1 MSKNSTKAIL
11 IIVITLLTAALI
23 GSIIISINKK
33 GKTDIESNAEVK
45 EVSSVSI
52 TESTVNQRR
61 FIPVNNNKQNK
72 LFNFETPIYKIVFDS
87 AGASVKSIILKEY
100 SEADKELDL
109 ILKSKDSDRA
119 FMLYEGRKIN
129 NNALPIDAQFDYS
142 IDSNNNIIFEND
154 FYLAD
159 KEGKATDKVVKIKKT
174 YKIGEKEYMIA
185 IKVDVIPVN
194 CSISDIDGYIYSIG
208 FEPQIGPE
216 FSSSSSKQ
224 SGQNIRNFHIKL
236 QNKKKASLVGFS
248 GNLFTYEQPF
258 EWFEL
263 TGKYFS
269 YIIAPQGENFHIS
282 AIKEGSEKEKNLTS
296 SSYLART
303 YQDGQ
308 ITDIFNIYLGPQ
320 LKNKM
325 NVFNRPQDNSFGVK
339 DLYFEKGLESGG
351 MFNWLQIVLKWF
363 MTLFYSIIPNWGV
376 SIILLTLFIKIL
388 LFPLQQKSLKSSARM
403 GEVSPKLKEIKEK
416 YKDDPE
422 KMNAATMALYKE
434 ADIHP
439 FMSFIPT
446 LIQFPILLAMYG
458 LLNKHFELRGAMF
471 IPGWIMDLSAPES
484 VLSFPFT
491 IPFIG
496 NELHLLPIIYL
507 ATMMLLMIYTQK
519 STGGANNGAMQIFMT
534 YFFPIIFFFVLYNTS
549 SGLLLYW
556 TMSNVFSI
564 IQQFFT
570 NIFTKKKKVEQKI
583 KAEKQDKEH
592 KPILY
597 SGVLPPKAKRKE
609 K

>member
-224 SGQNIRNFHIKL
+224 SGQNIRNFQIKL
-236 QNKKKASLVGFS
+236 KNKKKASLVGFS

-351 MFNWLQIVLKWF
+351 MFNWLQIVLKWI

-597 SGVLPPKAKRKE
+597 SGVLTKKEKRKE

>member
-33 GKTDIESNAEVK
+33 GKTDITSNAEVQ
-45 EVSSVSI
+45 ELRDVSI

-100 SEADKELDL
+100 SETDKELDL

-159 KEGKATDKVVKIKKT
+159 KEGKATDKVVKVKKT

-224 SGQNIRNFHIKL
+224 SGQNIRNFQIKL
-236 QNKKKASLVGFS
+236 KNKKKASLVGFS

-570 NIFTKKKKVEQKI
+570 NVFTKKKKVEQKI

>member
-33 GKTDIESNAEVK
+33 GKTDIKSNAEVQ
-45 EVSSVSI
+45 EVRDVSI

-224 SGQNIRNFHIKL
+224 SGQNIRNFQIKL
-236 QNKKKASLVGFS
+236 KNKKKASLVGFS

-351 MFNWLQIVLKWF
+351 MFNWLQIVLKWI

-570 NIFTKKKKVEQKI
+570 NVFTKKKKVEQKI

>member
-1 MSKNSTKAIL
+1 MKKNSTKAVL
-11 IIVITLLTAALI
+11 IIFFTLLTAGLI
-23 GSIIISINKK
+23 SIIIIATNGKGNVQNKAVTETEK
-33 GKTDIESNAEVK
+33 NISVEIKNNVAVK
-45 EVSSVSI
+45 
-52 TESTVNQRR
+52 RR
-61 FIPVNNNKQNK
+61 FIPQNNDKNGN
-72 LFNFETPIYKIVFDS
+72 LFQYETPIYKIIFDTK
-87 AGASVKSIILKEY
+87 GASIKSVILKEY
-100 SEADKELDL
+100 NENDKELDL
-109 ILKSKDSDRA
+109 ILKTKDSDRT
-119 FMLYEGRKIN
+119 FMLYEGRMVKD
-129 NNALPIDAQFDYS
+129 NAIPIDSVFTHS
-142 IDSNNNIIFEND
+142 IDKDNNIVFEND

-159 KEGKATDKVVKIKKT
+159 KEGNITDNIVKIKKT
-174 YKIGEKEYMIA
+174 YRIGEKEYMIA

-194 CSISDIDGYIYSIG
+194 CSISDIDGYVYSIG
-208 FEPQIGPE
+208 FEPQIGPD

-224 SGQNIRNFHIKL
+224 SGQNTRNFFIKFKD
-236 QNKKKASLVGFS
+236 KKKVSPLGFS
-248 GNLFTYEQPF
+248 GNLFTYEKPF
-258 EWFEL
+258 AWLEL

-269 YIIAPQGENFHIS
+269 YIIAPQNENFHIT
-282 AIKEGSEKEKNLTS
+282 AVTQGSEKEKNLTS
-296 SSYLART
+296 MSYLSRT
-303 YQDGQ
+303 YQEGQ

-325 NVFNRPQDNSFGVK
+325 NVFDRPQDNSFGVK
-339 DLYFEKGLESGG
+339 DLYFERGLESGG
-351 MFNWLQIVLKWF
+351 MFSWLQTALKWM
-363 MTLFYSIIPNWGV
+363 MTLFYSVIPNWGI

-388 LFPLQQKSLKSSARM
+388 LFPLQQKSMKSSARM
-403 GEVSPKLKEIKEK
+403 GEITPKLNEIKEK

-471 IPGWIMDLSAPES
+471 IPGWITDLSAPES
-484 VLSFPFT
+484 VLSFPFSV
-491 IPFIG
+491 PFIG

-507 ATMMLLMIYTQK
+507 ATMMFLMIYTQK
-519 STGGANNGAMQIFMT
+519 STSGGVNGGMQKFMT
-534 YFFPIIFFFVLYNTS
+534 YGFPIIFFFVLYNTS

-570 NIFTKKKKVEQKI
+570 NFFTKKKKVEDKI
-583 KAEKQDKEH
+583 KEEKQDKEN
-592 KPILY
+592 KPVLY
-597 SGVLPPKAKRKE
+597 SGVLPPKAKKKE

>member
-224 SGQNIRNFHIKL
+224 SGQNIRNFQIKL
-236 QNKKKASLVGFS
+236 KNKKKASLVGFS

-570 NIFTKKKKVEQKI
+570 NIFTKKKKVEKKI

>member
-224 SGQNIRNFHIKL
+224 SGQNIRNFQIKL
-236 QNKKKASLVGFS
+236 KNKKKASLVGFS

-351 MFNWLQIVLKWF
+351 MFNWLQIVLKWI

>member
-224 SGQNIRNFHIKL
+224 SGQNIRNFQIKL
-236 QNKKKASLVGFS
+236 KNKKKASLVGFS

-570 NIFTKKKKVEQKI
+570 NVFTKKKKVEQKI

-597 SGVLPPKAKRKE
+597 SGVLTKKEKRKE

>member
-1 MSKNSTKAIL
+1 M
-11 IIVITLLTAALI
+11 
-23 GSIIISINKK
+23 
-33 GKTDIESNAEVK
+33 
-45 EVSSVSI
+45 
-52 TESTVNQRR
+52 
-61 FIPVNNNKQNK
+61 
-72 LFNFETPIYKIVFDS
+72 FNFETPVYKIVFDS

-224 SGQNIRNFHIKL
+224 SGQNIRNFQIKL
-236 QNKKKASLVGFS
+236 KNKKKASLVGFS

-351 MFNWLQIVLKWF
+351 MFNWLQIVLKWI

-491 IPFIG
+491 IHFIG

-534 YFFPIIFFFVLYNTS
+534 YLFPIIFFFVLYNTS

-570 NIFTKKKKVEQKI
+570 NVFTKKKKVEQKI

>member
-33 GKTDIESNAEVK
+33 GKADIESNAEVQ
-45 EVSSVSI
+45 EVRDVSI

-61 FIPVNNNKQNK
+61 FISVNNNKQNK
-72 LFNFETPIYKIVFDS
+72 LFNFETPIYKVVFDS

-224 SGQNIRNFHIKL
+224 SGQNIRNFQIKL
-236 QNKKKASLVGFS
+236 KNKKKASLVGFS

-351 MFNWLQIVLKWF
+351 MFNWLQIVLKWI

-570 NIFTKKKKVEQKI
+570 NVFTKKKKVEQKI

>member
-33 GKTDIESNAEVK
+33 GKTDIESNAEVQ
-45 EVSSVSI
+45 EVRDVSI
-52 TESTVNQRR
+52 QESTVNQRR

-72 LFNFETPIYKIVFDS
+72 LFNFETPVYKIVFDS

-224 SGQNIRNFHIKL
+224 SGQNIRNFQIKL
-236 QNKKKASLVGFS
+236 KNKKKASLVGFS

-351 MFNWLQIVLKWF
+351 MFNWLQIVLKWI

-484 VLSFPFT
+484 VLRFPFT

-534 YFFPIIFFFVLYNTS
+534 YLFPIIFFFVLYNTS

-570 NIFTKKKKVEQKI
+570 NVFTKKKKVEQKI

>member
-119 FMLYEGRKIN
+119 FMMYEGRKIN

-224 SGQNIRNFHIKL
+224 SGQNIRNFQIKL
-236 QNKKKASLVGFS
+236 KNKKKASLVGFS

-351 MFNWLQIVLKWF
+351 MFNWLQIVLKWI

>member
-224 SGQNIRNFHIKL
+224 SGQNIRNFQIKL
-236 QNKKKASLVGFS
+236 KNKKKASLVGFS

-570 NIFTKKKKVEQKI
+570 NVFTKKKKVEQKI

>member
-129 NNALPIDAQFDYS
+129 NNALSIDAQFDYS

-224 SGQNIRNFHIKL
+224 SGQNIRNFQIKL
-236 QNKKKASLVGFS
+236 KNKKKASLVGFS

-351 MFNWLQIVLKWF
+351 MFNWLQIVLKWI

>member
-33 GKTDIESNAEVK
+33 GKTDIESNAEVQ
-45 EVSSVSI
+45 EVRDVSI
-52 TESTVNQRR
+52 QESTVNQRR

-72 LFNFETPIYKIVFDS
+72 LFNFETPVYKIVFDS

-224 SGQNIRNFHIKL
+224 SGQNIRNFQIKL
-236 QNKKKASLVGFS
+236 KNKKKASLVGFS

-351 MFNWLQIVLKWF
+351 MFNWLQIVLKWI

-570 NIFTKKKKVEQKI
+570 NVFTKKKKVEQKI

>member
-33 GKTDIESNAEVK
+33 SKTDIESNAEVQ
-45 EVSSVSI
+45 EVRDVSI
-52 TESTVNQRR
+52 TESTVKQRR

-72 LFNFETPIYKIVFDS
+72 LFNFETPVYKIVFDS

-109 ILKSKDSDRA
+109 ILKSMDSDRA

-154 FYLAD
+154 FYIAD

-224 SGQNIRNFHIKL
+224 SGQNIRNFQIKL
-236 QNKKKASLVGFS
+236 KNKKKASLVGFS

-269 YIIAPQGENFHIS
+269 YLIAPQGENFHIS

-351 MFNWLQIVLKWF
+351 MFNWLQIVLKWI

-534 YFFPIIFFFVLYNTS
+534 YLFPIIFFFVLYNTS

-556 TMSNVFSI
+556 IMSNVFSI

-570 NIFTKKKKVEQKI
+570 NVFTKKKKVEQKI

>member
-351 MFNWLQIVLKWF
+351 MFNWLQIVLKWI

>member
-33 GKTDIESNAEVK
+33 GKTDIESNAEVQ
-45 EVSSVSI
+45 EVRDVSI
-52 TESTVNQRR
+52 QESTVNQRR

-72 LFNFETPIYKIVFDS
+72 LFNFETPVYKIVFDS

-224 SGQNIRNFHIKL
+224 SGQNIRNFQIKL
-236 QNKKKASLVGFS
+236 KNKKKASLVGFS

-351 MFNWLQIVLKWF
+351 MFNWLQIVLKWI

-534 YFFPIIFFFVLYNTS
+534 YLFPIIFFFVLYNTS

-570 NIFTKKKKVEQKI
+570 NVFTKKKKVEQKI

>member
-33 GKTDIESNAEVK
+33 GKTDIESNAEVQ
-45 EVSSVSI
+45 EVRDVSI
-52 TESTVNQRR
+52 QESTVNQRR

-72 LFNFETPIYKIVFDS
+72 LFNFETPVYKIVFDS

-224 SGQNIRNFHIKL
+224 SGQNIRNFQIKL
-236 QNKKKASLVGFS
+236 KNKKKASLVGFS

-320 LKNKM
+320 FKNKM

-351 MFNWLQIVLKWF
+351 MFNWLQIVLKWI

-534 YFFPIIFFFVLYNTS
+534 YLFPIIFFFVLYNTS

-570 NIFTKKKKVEQKI
+570 NVFTKKKKVEQKI

>member
-33 GKTDIESNAEVK
+33 GKTDIESNAEVQ
-45 EVSSVSI
+45 EVRDVSI
-52 TESTVNQRR
+52 QESTVNQRR

-72 LFNFETPIYKIVFDS
+72 LFNFETPVYKIVFDS

-100 SEADKELDL
+100 SEADEELDL

-224 SGQNIRNFHIKL
+224 SGQNIRNFQIKL
-236 QNKKKASLVGFS
+236 KNKKKASLVGFS

-303 YQDGQ
+303 YQNGQ

-351 MFNWLQIVLKWF
+351 MFNWLQIVLKWI

-534 YFFPIIFFFVLYNTS
+534 YLFPIIFFFVLYNTS

-570 NIFTKKKKVEQKI
+570 NVFTKKKKVEQKI

>member
-33 GKTDIESNAEVK
+33 GKTDIKSNAEVQ

-52 TESTVNQRR
+52 QESTVNQRR

-72 LFNFETPIYKIVFDS
+72 LFNFETPVYKIVFDS

-100 SEADKELDL
+100 SEADEELDL

-129 NNALPIDAQFDYS
+129 NNALSIDAQFDYS

-224 SGQNIRNFHIKL
+224 SGQNIRNFQIKL
-236 QNKKKASLVGFS
+236 KNKKKASLVGFS

-303 YQDGQ
+303 YQNGQ

-325 NVFNRPQDNSFGVK
+325 NIFNRPQDNSFGVK

-351 MFNWLQIVLKWF
+351 MFNWLQIVLKWI
-363 MTLFYSIIPNWGV
+363 MTLF
-376 SIILLTLFIKIL
+376 
-388 LFPLQQKSLKSSARM
+388 
-403 GEVSPKLKEIKEK
+403 
-416 YKDDPE
+416 
-422 KMNAATMALYKE
+422 
-434 ADIHP
+434 
-439 FMSFIPT
+439 
-446 LIQFPILLAMYG
+446 
-458 LLNKHFELRGAMF
+458 
-471 IPGWIMDLSAPES
+471 
-484 VLSFPFT
+484 
-491 IPFIG
+491 
-496 NELHLLPIIYL
+496 
-507 ATMMLLMIYTQK
+507 
-519 STGGANNGAMQIFMT
+519 
-534 YFFPIIFFFVLYNTS
+534 
-549 SGLLLYW
+549 
-556 TMSNVFSI
+556 
-564 IQQFFT
+564 
-570 NIFTKKKKVEQKI
+570 
-583 KAEKQDKEH
+583 
-592 KPILY
+592 
-597 SGVLPPKAKRKE
+597 
-609 K
+609 

>member
-1 MSKNSTKAIL
+1 
-11 IIVITLLTAALI
+11 
-23 GSIIISINKK
+23 
-33 GKTDIESNAEVK
+33 
-45 EVSSVSI
+45 
-52 TESTVNQRR
+52 
-61 FIPVNNNKQNK
+61 
-72 LFNFETPIYKIVFDS
+72 
-87 AGASVKSIILKEY
+87 
-100 SEADKELDL
+100 
-109 ILKSKDSDRA
+109 
-119 FMLYEGRKIN
+119 
-129 NNALPIDAQFDYS
+129 
-142 IDSNNNIIFEND
+142 
-154 FYLAD
+154 
-159 KEGKATDKVVKIKKT
+159 
-174 YKIGEKEYMIA
+174 
-185 IKVDVIPVN
+185 
-194 CSISDIDGYIYSIG
+194 
-208 FEPQIGPE
+208 
-216 FSSSSSKQ
+216 
-224 SGQNIRNFHIKL
+224 
-236 QNKKKASLVGFS
+236 
-248 GNLFTYEQPF
+248 
-258 EWFEL
+258 
-263 TGKYFS
+263 
-269 YIIAPQGENFHIS
+269 
-282 AIKEGSEKEKNLTS
+282 
-296 SSYLART
+296 
-303 YQDGQ
+303 
-308 ITDIFNIYLGPQ
+308 
-320 LKNKM
+320 
-325 NVFNRPQDNSFGVK
+325 
-339 DLYFEKGLESGG
+339 
-351 MFNWLQIVLKWF
+351 
-363 MTLFYSIIPNWGV
+363 
-376 SIILLTLFIKIL
+376 
-388 LFPLQQKSLKSSARM
+388 M

-496 NELHLLPIIYL
+496 TELHLLPIIYL

-534 YFFPIIFFFVLYNTS
+534 YLFPIIFFFVLYNTS

-556 TMSNVFSI
+556 TMSDVFSI

-570 NIFTKKKKVEQKI
+570 NVFTKKKKVEQKI

>member
-11 IIVITLLTAALI
+11 IIVFTLLTAALI

-33 GKTDIESNAEVK
+33 SKTDIESNAEIQ

-224 SGQNIRNFHIKL
+224 SGQNIRNFQIKL
-236 QNKKKASLVGFS
+236 KNKKKASLVGFS

-351 MFNWLQIVLKWF
+351 MFNWLQIVLKWI

-570 NIFTKKKKVEQKI
+570 NVFTKKKKVEQKI

>member
-33 GKTDIESNAEVK
+33 GKTDIESNAEVQ
-45 EVSSVSI
+45 EVRDVSI
-52 TESTVNQRR
+52 QESTVNQRR

-72 LFNFETPIYKIVFDS
+72 LFNFETPVYKIVFDS

-224 SGQNIRNFHIKL
+224 SGQNIRNFQIKL
-236 QNKKKASLVGFS
+236 KNKKKASLVGFS

-351 MFNWLQIVLKWF
+351 MFNWLQIVLKWI

-403 GEVSPKLKEIKEK
+403 VEVSPKLKEIKEK

-534 YFFPIIFFFVLYNTS
+534 YLFPIIFFFVLYNTS

-570 NIFTKKKKVEQKI
+570 NVFTKKKKVEQKI

>member
-11 IIVITLLTAALI
+11 IIVFTLLTAALI

-33 GKTDIESNAEVK
+33 SKTDIESNAEVK

-224 SGQNIRNFHIKL
+224 SGQNIRNFQIKL
-236 QNKKKASLVGFS
+236 KNKKKASLVGFS

-351 MFNWLQIVLKWF
+351 MFNWLQIVLKWI

-570 NIFTKKKKVEQKI
+570 NVFTKKKKVEQKI

>member
-33 GKTDIESNAEVK
+33 SKTDIKSNAEVQ
-45 EVSSVSI
+45 EVRDVSI

-61 FIPVNNNKQNK
+61 FIPVNNNKQNQ
-72 LFNFETPIYKIVFDS
+72 LFNFETPVYKIVFDS

-351 MFNWLQIVLKWF
+351 MFNWLQIVLKWI

-570 NIFTKKKKVEQKI
+570 NVFTKKKKVEQKI

>member
-33 GKTDIESNAEVK
+33 SKTDIKSNAEVQ
-45 EVSSVSI
+45 EVRDVSI

-61 FIPVNNNKQNK
+61 FIPVNNNKQNQ
-72 LFNFETPIYKIVFDS
+72 LFNFETPVYKIVFDS

-351 MFNWLQIVLKWF
+351 MFNWLQIVLKWI

>member
-1 MSKNSTKAIL
+1 M
-11 IIVITLLTAALI
+11 
-23 GSIIISINKK
+23 
-33 GKTDIESNAEVK
+33 
-45 EVSSVSI
+45 
-52 TESTVNQRR
+52 R
-61 FIPVNNNKQNK
+61 K
-72 LFNFETPIYKIVFDS
+72 LK
-87 AGASVKSIILKEY
+87 
-100 SEADKELDL
+100 
-109 ILKSKDSDRA
+109 
-119 FMLYEGRKIN
+119 
-129 NNALPIDAQFDYS
+129 
-142 IDSNNNIIFEND
+142 
-154 FYLAD
+154 
-159 KEGKATDKVVKIKKT
+159 
-174 YKIGEKEYMIA
+174 
-185 IKVDVIPVN
+185 
-194 CSISDIDGYIYSIG
+194 
-208 FEPQIGPE
+208 
-216 FSSSSSKQ
+216 
-224 SGQNIRNFHIKL
+224 
-236 QNKKKASLVGFS
+236 NKKKASLVGFS

-351 MFNWLQIVLKWF
+351 MFNWLQIVLKWI

-534 YFFPIIFFFVLYNTS
+534 YLFPIIFFFVLYNTS

-570 NIFTKKKKVEQKI
+570 NVFTKKKKVEQKI

>member
-224 SGQNIRNFHIKL
+224 SGQNIRNFQIKL
-236 QNKKKASLVGFS
+236 KNKKKASLVGFS

>member
-33 GKTDIESNAEVK
+33 GKTDIESNAEVQ
-45 EVSSVSI
+45 EVRDVSI
-52 TESTVNQRR
+52 QESTVNQRR

-72 LFNFETPIYKIVFDS
+72 LFNFETPVYKIVFDS

-224 SGQNIRNFHIKL
+224 SGQNIRNFQIKL
-236 QNKKKASLVGFS
+236 KNKKKASLVGFS

-351 MFNWLQIVLKWF
+351 MFNWLQIVLKWI

-388 LFPLQQKSLKSSARM
+388 LFPLQQKILKSSARM

-534 YFFPIIFFFVLYNTS
+534 YLFPIIFFFVLYNTS

-570 NIFTKKKKVEQKI
+570 NVFTKKKKVEQKI

>member
-72 LFNFETPIYKIVFDS
+72 LFNFETPVYKIVFDS

-224 SGQNIRNFHIKL
+224 SGQNIRNFQIKL
-236 QNKKKASLVGFS
+236 KNKKKASLVGFS

-351 MFNWLQIVLKWF
+351 MFNWLQIVLKWI

-592 KPILY
+592 KPTLY

>member
-72 LFNFETPIYKIVFDS
+72 LFNFETQIYKIVFDS

-224 SGQNIRNFHIKL
+224 SGQNIRNFQIKL
-236 QNKKKASLVGFS
+236 KNKKKASLVGFS

-403 GEVSPKLKEIKEK
+403 GEVSPKLKEIKEQ